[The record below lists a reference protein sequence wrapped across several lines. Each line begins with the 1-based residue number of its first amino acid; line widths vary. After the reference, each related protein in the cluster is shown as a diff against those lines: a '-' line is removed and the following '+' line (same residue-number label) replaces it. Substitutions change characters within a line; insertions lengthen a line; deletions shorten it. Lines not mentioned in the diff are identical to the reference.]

1 VVQIQV
7 PDEVVNVRAP
17 LLPGCIS
24 EGDTL
29 DEARANIREA
39 IALYLEPEDE
49 PPVLAEGS
57 FAEEI
62 TV

>member
-1 VVQIQV
+1 L
-7 PDEVVNVRAP
+7 VRAD
-17 LLPGCIS
+17 IQ
-24 EGDTL
+24 
-29 DEARANIREA
+29 AA

-49 PPVLAEGS
+49 PAVLPKGS